1 MWAGPFEPQSIFGHL
16 GGATGSQ
23 QKSFLHFHMVI
34 SCNCAT
40 LVCNHINKVKF
51 ASKLFHFYQNF
62 YEIIIFGHNDLI
74 FKRTTFQCGNQN
86 NRTPRNL
93 SSADFPRVRIKIFSV
108 CQKSVPCKK
117 WWWWIEMWKSEWNV
131 WSKWLWWHPVIP
143 FLTYALLVVW
153 LLFFGLFIIPGK
165 MRMSSSGAR
174 CEKSGWVK

>member
-93 SSADFPRVRIKIFSV
+93 SSADFPRVRIKNFSGV
-108 CQKSVPCKK
+108 KKCSVQKVMMVVWNVKK
-117 WWWWIEMWKSEWNV
+117 WVEC
-131 WSKWLWWHPVIP
+131 VIK
-143 FLTYALLVVW
+143 VVVVASCDS
-153 LLFFGLFIIPGK
+153 FFNICIVGSVAAILRTIYNTRKNENEQQRRK
-165 MRMSSSGAR
+165 MRKEWMS
-174 CEKSGWVK
+174 